1 MTARLRTVP
10 LLSALRRAVG
20 TLGATLSA
28 IWERWQAH
36 ERNEARGLALMS
48 AWLSP
53 EQRSQFEKC
62 NRFDVVGS
70 ESGKRYR
77 ICYGTSTN
85 VYEIDDTGR
94 IVVGWCFRPV
104 GCLVPGDV
112 MLAQKIALE
121 TDERAALMVARPFSS
136 SLPPRTHLAPIS

>member
-1 MTARLRTVP
+1 MH
-10 LLSALRRAVG
+10 
-20 TLGATLSA
+20 ATLAA
-28 IWERWQAH
+28 IWNRWQAY
-36 ERNEARGLALMS
+36 ERIEARGLALLS

-53 EQRSQFEKC
+53 EQRAQFEKS
-62 NRFDVVGS
+62 NRFDVIGS

-85 VYEIDDTGR
+85 VYEVDGRDR

-104 GCLVPGDV
+104 GCLVAGDV

-121 TDERAALMVARPFSS
+121 TNERETLMVAQPFPST
-136 SLPPRTHLAPIS
+136 LPPRASHRPVG

>member
-1 MTARLRTVP
+1 MMARLRTVP
-10 LLSALRRAVG
+10 LLSRLQCGAGALR
-20 TLGATLSA
+20 ATMAA
-28 IWERWQAH
+28 IWERWQAY
-36 ERNEARGLALMS
+36 ERKEARGLALMS

-62 NRFDVVGS
+62 NRFDVIGS

-85 VYEIDDTGR
+85 VYEMDGSDR
-94 IVVGWCFRPV
+94 VVLGWCFRPA
-104 GCLVPGDV
+104 GSLVAGDV

-121 TDERAALMVARPFSS
+121 TDERATLMVARPFPSS
-136 SLPPRTHLAPIS
+136 FPLRATLPPTH